1 MKIGDKIKFDFAG
14 KKKEGTV
21 SKLFDNTVYL
31 KVDFNTLKFKFKIPK
46 KCSGGPGQSDFAP
59 RMYSGGTARLTLLAS
74 NAASYIFYGITYLI
88 RPPKFAARFA
98 TFEESLR

>member
-31 KVDFNTLKFKFKIPK
+31 KVDFNKDKQKTVKRKLSQVASK
-46 KCSGGPGQSDFAP
+46 KS
-59 RMYSGGTARLTLLAS
+59 
-74 NAASYIFYGITYLI
+74 
-88 RPPKFAARFA
+88 KKK
-98 TFEESLR
+98 

>member
-31 KVDFNTLKFKFKIPK
+31 KVDFNKDKQKTVKRKLSQIDSK
-46 KCSGGPGQSDFAP
+46 KS
-59 RMYSGGTARLTLLAS
+59 T
-74 NAASYIFYGITYLI
+74 
-88 RPPKFAARFA
+88 KK
-98 TFEESLR
+98 

>member
-31 KVDFNTLKFKFKIPK
+31 KVDFDKDKQMDQMLSERN
-46 KCSGGPGQSDFAP
+46 
-59 RMYSGGTARLTLLAS
+59 
-74 NAASYIFYGITYLI
+74 I
-88 RPPKFAARFA
+88 R
-98 TFEESLR
+98 

>member
-31 KVDFNTLKFKFKIPK
+31 KVDFNKDRQKTVKRKLSQVDSK
-46 KCSGGPGQSDFAP
+46 K
-59 RMYSGGTARLTLLAS
+59 S
-74 NAASYIFYGITYLI
+74 N
-88 RPPKFAARFA
+88 KK
-98 TFEESLR
+98 

>member
-31 KVDFNTLKFKFKIPK
+31 KVDFNKDKQKTGKRKLSQVDSK
-46 KCSGGPGQSDFAP
+46 K
-59 RMYSGGTARLTLLAS
+59 S
-74 NAASYIFYGITYLI
+74 N
-88 RPPKFAARFA
+88 KK
-98 TFEESLR
+98 